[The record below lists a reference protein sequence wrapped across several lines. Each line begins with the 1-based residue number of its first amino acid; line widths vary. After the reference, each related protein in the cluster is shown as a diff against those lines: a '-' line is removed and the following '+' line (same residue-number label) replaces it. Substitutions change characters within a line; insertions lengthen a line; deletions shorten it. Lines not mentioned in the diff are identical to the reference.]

1 MGKHKFTDEIAQG
14 KRQKAK
20 NFHEKITAYI
30 ERATVLQAKNNTTV
44 AESGHRVHVP
54 IHVPDSLSHSFR

>member
-30 ERATVLQAKNNTTV
+30 ERATGLWAKNNT
-44 AESGHRVHVP
+44 HIMRVSIRSTAGEGVP
-54 IHVPDSLSHSFR
+54 SYSQLIN